1 MSFKESIAKH
11 GIWGLAFGYFACYV
25 PYSFLVKAL
34 SAGLWPSL
42 DGRNLAGLSILP
54 VTATASA
61 AGMLIFITA
70 MDWWKYAAQRRI
82 FGFSIRH
89 PTRWTFFSGLCT
101 ALIIGTTTLAYTF
114 EGMSIVF
121 AMLLMRGGVL
131 VIAPI
136 VDALT
141 KRHVR
146 WFSWMGLVCAM
157 AALLLGLSDVN
168 GYEMQLAGLLNIGI
182 YLASYFIRLR
192 LMSFLAKSEQ
202 SAANRRY
209 FVEEQ
214 MVAAPALIVMLA
226 IAALVGQG
234 ETMLTLR
241 QGFTEYWGAAY
252 LVPLLLVGVLSQG
265 TGVFGSLIFLDR
277 RENSYCVPVNRSS
290 SILAGVAASYLL
302 LVFPGQLAP
311 RPSQLIAAFII
322 LVGILFLTIPPQRA
336 KHKNRLQQK

>member
-1 MSFKESIAKH
+1 MSFKEIIAKH
-11 GIWGLAFGYFACYV
+11 GIWALAFGYFACYV
-25 PYSFLVKAL
+25 PYSFMVKAL
-34 SAGLWPSL
+34 SSGLWPSL

-61 AGMLIFITA
+61 VGMLIFITA
-70 MDWWKYAAQRRI
+70 MGWWRYAAQGRVL
-82 FGFSIRH
+82 GFPVRH

-114 EGMSIVF
+114 DGISIVF

-136 VDALT
+136 VDAYA
-141 KRHVR
+141 KRRVR
-146 WFSWMGLVCAM
+146 WFSWMGLMCAM
-157 AALLLGLSDVN
+157 AALLLGLSDVD
-168 GYEMQLAGLLNIGI
+168 GYEIQLAGLLNIVV

-192 LMSFLAKSEQ
+192 LMSLLAKSEQ
-202 SAANRRY
+202 STANRRY

-226 IAALVGQG
+226 IAAFVGQG
-234 ETMLTLR
+234 EIMLTIR
-241 QGFTEYWGAAY
+241 EGFTEYWGAPY
-252 LVPLLLVGVLSQG
+252 LVPLLSVGLLSQG

-302 LVFPGQLAP
+302 MIFPGQFSP
-311 RPSQLIAAFII
+311 RPSQLIAAFVI

-336 KHKNRLQQK
+336 ERKLRRQQK